1 MLIVTQVYKFLPVQ
15 VLQRGHEGVL
25 PADGAQTRAA
35 FMQTSP
41 AGQRWIVDTLAI
53 PLTHA

>member
-41 AGQRWIVDTLAI
+41 AGQR
-53 PLTHA
+53 